1 MAYLNVSE
9 SSLKFEIIINKSN
22 SRAYSYWLGINAAY
36 LSNLEKTRNFE
47 TGTNNMF
54 KLDLDPHQILSIRT
68 FSWLK
73 TIIFPCQKLQ

>member
-47 TGTNNMF
+47 TGSNDTVEVNDMY
-54 KLDLDPHQILSIRT
+54 SIC
-68 FSWLK
+68 F
-73 TIIFPCQKLQ
+73 I

>member
-47 TGTNNMF
+47 TGSFRELTGDYVSMNE
-54 KLDLDPHQILSIRT
+54 S
-68 FSWLK
+68 S
-73 TIIFPCQKLQ
+73 